1 METYFL
7 NLPISTK
14 IAFISFTIGTLLFS
28 AFFLIPSSDNLI
40 FIGLFYTLLAI
51 TLNGIVFLK
60 LIYNWIT
67 DIENR
72 NSTAKQGLVILAN
85 IPITILYLFI
95 ISNNII
101 SNSPF

>member
-1 METYFL
+1 MKNYFL
-7 NLPISTK
+7 KLPISTK
-14 IAFISFTIGTLLFS
+14 IALISFTIGSLLFG
-28 AFFLIPSSDNLI
+28 AFFLIPSSENLI

-67 DIENR
+67 DKENR

-85 IPITILYLFI
+85 IPIAILYFFI
-95 ISNNII
+95 IFYSIT

>member
-1 METYFL
+1 MKNYFL
-7 NLPISTK
+7 KLPISTK
-14 IAFISFTIGTLLFS
+14 IALISFTIGSLLFG

-40 FIGLFYTLLAI
+40 FIGLFYTLLAL
-51 TLNGIVFLK
+51 TLNGIVILK

-67 DIENR
+67 DKENR

-85 IPITILYLFI
+85 IPIAILYFFI
-95 ISNNII
+95 ITNNII

>member
-14 IAFISFTIGTLLFS
+14 IALISFTIGSLLFG

-51 TLNGIVFLK
+51 TLNGIVILK

>member
-1 METYFL
+1 METYFF
-7 NLPISTK
+7 NLSISMK
-14 IAFISFTIGTLLFS
+14 IAIISFTIGTLLFG
-28 AFFLIPSSDNLI
+28 AFFLIPSSENLI

-95 ISNNII
+95 IFYSIT

>member
-1 METYFL
+1 MKNYFL
-7 NLPISTK
+7 KLPISTK
-14 IAFISFTIGTLLFS
+14 IALISFTIGSLLFG
-28 AFFLIPSSDNLI
+28 AFFLIPSSENLI

-67 DIENR
+67 DKENR

-85 IPITILYLFI
+85 IPIAILYFFF